1 MKRFWKKAAAAAVT
15 LAMLGASLP
24 ADIRGFQL
32 FSGSVMT
39 TYAADSYTYAVYRWD
54 DTTNELKSDNLS
66 VYDTSYP
73 RYTELDKDYLETEN
87 YTLEGTTGTSGD
99 PKVFV
104 VKSNLTIDKR
114 ITIKKGTRVD
124 IVVPKDVTFKCV
136 RGISCSCDKEG
147 NHGTLRILGEGKV
160 ITTTTAKNAS
170 IGGDNK
176 EVNGIIELHGP
187 TVEASGGGYSAA
199 IGGGYSEMD
208 PDSAGEKSC
217 IKIYAGIIR
226 TNSPA
231 DGAAIGGGGNQK
243 GCKTYIYG
251 GDIRASNTGAAAGIG
266 GGEDEGTRGIYIYG
280 GTIVA
285 YGYDDGAGIGC
296 GKDSGNLGDGIYI
309 YGGNIEATGGADGAG
324 IGGGAE
330 ADMNGTIEISG
341 ENTRVEARGGT
352 RAAGIGAGCGCG
364 STISKGDMG
373 GKITINCG
381 ENSNIEVYGGSTINP
396 VDKYAGSYPADEGGA
411 AIGAAYQGNMH
422 GKVWIKGGNIK
433 LYSGYNAAGIGGGEE
448 STLYQ
453 GGEGGKVYISGG
465 KMEITLRNSNS
476 DGRRGNEAIGAGAN
490 DSKSGSIYIHN
501 NNNEGNGDSY
511 MRVSYKDGDNWVAV
525 KAGDRTGKLH
535 SHKNVKVEPC
545 DHTDGNGNSGLSY
558 TVNNDG
564 HTKKC
569 KYCDMKESESHSGYP
584 CACGNTD
591 LTYEVTLKS
600 DAGFEN
606 VRVCAGSYLTLP
618 YSEGEIVEGSSA
630 QESYYRVKGW
640 TKDGETPSVLY
651 APGSEIFVDKNMSF
665 TTSTDKVQKIKLT
678 ETENGRL
685 TSSLEYAKA
694 GETVEFGVEPDLGC
708 SISSVTYMYQSGS
721 VPDPDHD
728 GYYLPVYSDLIVIQP
743 VDGKYKLTVPDDLPD
758 TATVLTVAAN
768 IRKDYNYV
776 YISDNI
782 VNGTVKVDNNLK
794 LKDATV
800 TLTVTP
806 KAGFT
811 LDELIV
817 EKMGQGD
824 ETQLVP
830 VSSDSPYTF
839 TMPDANV
846 KVYATFKE
854 LGHDYSYISG
864 ASLSL
869 KGDIGVNIYLRPA
882 TDLEDGAYVTVK
894 GPNDTVA
901 EKIRVYNLLLT
912 ENGYKITRQ
921 LSAQQMGETI
931 VVQLF
936 DKDDNKLT
944 LYSSDRQ
951 TEFTGYG
958 PKNYFATVKSGD
970 YSTKLKNLCIAM
982 ERYGEYARRYFGKK
996 FAKVCDLTDDVVTP
1010 AVTAD
1015 DINMPW
1021 SAEEN
1026 DNLSLS
1032 ESEGTFEGATLSL
1045 KSETTLSFYFKFK
1058 DPDKARDFTVGNP
1071 NYTIE
1076 VKNTDEYTIVRVRG
1090 IKAKYLG
1097 NSIELEWKDG
1107 LVKYSPMNYCYNV
1120 VSGNYDENLKNVCK
1134 ALYLY
1139 WQKAA
1144 AYFSKS

>member
-32 FSGSVMT
+32 FGGSVMT
-39 TYAADSYTYAVYRWD
+39 TYAANSYTYAVYRWD

-73 RYTELDKDYLETEN
+73 RYTELDKDYLETEK
-87 YTLEGTTGTSGD
+87 YILEGTTGTSGD
-99 PKVFV
+99 PTVFV

-160 ITTTTAKNAS
+160 ITTTTSKNAS

-217 IKIYAGIIR
+217 IKIYDGIIR
-226 TNSPA
+226 ANSPA

-280 GTIVA
+280 GRIVA

-373 GKITINCG
+373 GKITIDCG
-381 ENSNIEVYGGSTINP
+381 ENSNIEVYGGSTMNP
-396 VDKYAGSYPADEGGA
+396 VDKGASSYPADEGGA
-411 AIGAAYQGNMH
+411 AIGAAYQGNMN

-545 DHTDGNGNSGLSY
+545 DHSGGLSY
-558 TVNNDG
+558 SFNNVADPDQC
-564 HTKKC
+564 HCEKC
-569 KYCDMKESESHSGYP
+569 KYCGY
-584 CACGNTD
+584 
-591 LTYEVTLKS
+591 EK
-600 DAGFEN
+600 
-606 VRVCAGSYLTLP
+606 
-618 YSEGEIVEGSSA
+618 IVEHSPGDCPCGKTGDCMVLFEEANGSSA
-630 QESYYRVKGW
+630 IQACKDKEIALPGPSSIFGMPEGKTFAGWKLGDTIYEEDDSVLITADTTFTAQYRDLYTITPCGYKTVDIPDGKVYNYTSVSGDRSTADEGEEITVVTTTGFGCRLKSWSVRKNNADGEVLFSGVVKGNENEFAFKMPASNVYID
-640 TKDGETPSVLY
+640 TEFEMQKFYV
-651 APGSEIFVDKNMSF
+651 EI
-665 TTSTDKVQKIKLT
+665 
-678 ETENGRL
+678 EEN
-685 TSSLEYAKA
+685 SL
-694 GETVEFGVEPDLGC
+694 GTVEAN
-708 SISSVTYMYQSGS
+708 
-721 VPDPDHD
+721 
-728 GYYLPVYSDLIVIQP
+728 
-743 VDGKYKLTVPDDLPD
+743 K
-758 TATVLTVAAN
+758 TVL
-768 IRKDYNYV
+768 NY
-776 YISDNI
+776 YDEDN
-782 VNGTVKVDNNLK
+782 
-794 LKDATV
+794 TV

-806 KAGFT
+806 KAGYH
-811 LDELIV
+811 LAEISIQKMADE
-817 EKMGQGD
+817 D
-824 ETQLVP
+824 ETEIVP
-830 VSSDSPYTF
+830 EGSGSTYTF
-839 TMPDANV
+839 SMPDADV
-846 KVYATFKE
+846 KVYAVFEENAHT
-854 LGHDYSYISG
+854 DSYISG

-882 TDLEDGAYVTVK
+882 TDLDDGAYVTIK

-944 LYSSDRQ
+944 LYGSDRQ

-958 PKNYFATVKSGD
+958 PKNYFATVKS
-970 YSTKLKNLCIAM
+970 STIFQNPEKQAKLVDLCTAM
-982 ERYGEYARRYFGKK
+982 ERYGEYARNNFGNNYDE
-996 FAKVCDLTDDVVTP
+996 VCNLTDDVVTP
-1010 AVTAD
+1010 AVTAA
-1015 DINMPW
+1015 DINWPW
-1021 SAEEN
+1021 LAEEN

-1032 ESEGTFEGATLSL
+1032 EIEGSFEGATLSL

-1076 VKNTDEYTIVRVRG
+1076 VKNTDPYTIVRVRG
-1090 IKAKYLG
+1090 IKAKDLG